1 MISKFARLALHGFPV
16 LLRGLFEDRRTMR
29 AGRYDAVWGE
39 RLQIIRGLRERSMAR
54 ALSRVRLALEAKRTA
69 QERYPLVVEGRLLDL
84 PLSAAAGMI
93 RSVVARTVLRQV
105 KPSTSK
111 IIETGAG
118 WGEHLCTLYLEGGPA
133 HATYYALEP
142 VHLGRRCALELA
154 ALEPRF
160 RLRAAFFDYKAPAYP
175 VGADAMHTLLL
186 TVHSI
191 EQVTDIHP
199 DTIRAALRL
208 GREVTGVHLEPV
220 GWQVEHESRWS
231 PITARHAARCREM
244 NYNRNLVPLLRSLEA
259 EGAIRIEV
267 LLPDFVG
274 LEHNPG
280 TLIVWRKL

>member
-1 MISKFARLALHGFPV
+1 MASRFAWLASHRFHL
-16 LLRGLFEDRRTMR
+16 LLRRLFEDRRSMR

-39 RLQIIRGLRERSMAR
+39 RLQIIRGLRERSMGR
-54 ALSRVRLALEAKRTA
+54 ALSRVRLALEAKRSM
-69 QERYPLVVEGRLLDL
+69 QERYPLVVEGRLLEL
-84 PLSAAAGMI
+84 PLSVAAGMI
-93 RSVVARTVLRQV
+93 RSVVTRTVLRHV
-105 KPSTSK
+105 KPSTSN

-133 HATYYALEP
+133 DATYYALEP
-142 VHLGRRCALELA
+142 VRLGRRCALELA

-175 VGADAMHTLLL
+175 VRPDAKHALLL

-208 GREVTGVHLEPV
+208 GREVTGVHVEPV
-220 GWQVEHESRWS
+220 GWQVEPESRWS
-231 PITARHAARCREM
+231 AITARHAARCREM
-244 NYNRNLVPLLRSLEA
+244 NYNRNLVPLLRALEA

-267 LLPDFVG
+267 LLPDFIG

-280 TLIVWRKL
+280 TLIVWRKT